1 MNTQANPKKITSLQL
16 FFAIVLS
23 IAVLVAAQMLSLVLS
38 ALPLNIGVPS
48 AVCNILAGIFY
59 AAFAFAGIQCLCR
72 ALLKVSLP
80 ELRAF
85 PPQFKP
91 VWLVSAFVMPALVLG
106 LALLAGGHWEVL
118 ALPAAECGAVLTGGI
133 FFYGL
138 AAGFVEELVFRGVIM
153 GCLEKRF
160 HLPIAV
166 LVPSVLFGLVHIIGN
181 ELDFVSTIQ
190 LLIAGSIV
198 GILFS
203 LIAYESHSIWN
214 SAIVHGVWNMAMIGG
229 ILHIGSQAD
238 STSLF
243 NFVLDPTSFLISG
256 GDFGIEASVFSI
268 FAYLVFTALAV
279 VLIRKKEGEDNV
291 PESRV

>member
-243 NFVLDPTSFLISG
+243 NFVLDPASFLISG

-268 FAYLVFTALAV
+268 FAYHVFNALALVF
-279 VLIRKKEGEDNV
+279 IRKNEGEDKV
-291 PESRV
+291 PESRL